1 MPLLALWLQILSVC
15 AVALNSISTTWH
27 SQPMDISLPLKMTL
41 MTSVH
46 KSGHHW
52 IPKAPQTWEL
62 LSFPEEEDE
71 PEICQSFLSDHSRST
86 NRTDL
91 VDSGTIYKS
100 TGTHIHL
107 TWFDI
112 SMNVFNCMSLWVTF
126 VVVTT
131 QSQHLE
137 IVTVKK
143 KNTVPEAVPVN
154 ADIEDDERRVPGHKG
169 TILVLWEDVEISIK
183 FQFMQIEETIKT
195 EDTIVEIGR
204 G

>member
-1 MPLLALWLQILSVC
+1 MSEVLPKIRLQVQIQEELREPKNLWRGVNSPIYPDLQMPLLALWAQVLSVC

-27 SQPMDISLPLKMTL
+27 SQPMEINLPLKMTL

-52 IPKAPQTWEL
+52 IPRAPQTWEL
-62 LSFPEEEDE
+62 LSFQEEEDE

-112 SMNVFNCMSLWVTF
+112 SMNLFDCMS
-126 VVVTT
+126 
-131 QSQHLE
+131 
-137 IVTVKK
+137 
-143 KNTVPEAVPVN
+143 
-154 ADIEDDERRVPGHKG
+154 
-169 TILVLWEDVEISIK
+169 
-183 FQFMQIEETIKT
+183 
-195 EDTIVEIGR
+195 
-204 G
+204 